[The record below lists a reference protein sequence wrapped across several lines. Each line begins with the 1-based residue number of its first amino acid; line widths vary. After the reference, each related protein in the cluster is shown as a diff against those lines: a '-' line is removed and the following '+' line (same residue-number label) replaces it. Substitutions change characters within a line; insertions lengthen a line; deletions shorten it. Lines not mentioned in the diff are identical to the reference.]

1 MSSFNLLLEIKTPA
15 ADALELTTLRTEA
28 EALINGVQ
36 EISSQVEQKGPENE
50 AEART
55 LKIMLLSLKAQAWR
69 KFLQL
74 KCGS

>member
-1 MSSFNLLLEIKTPA
+1 MEIKTP

-36 EISSQVEQKGPENE
+36 EISSQVEQKGPESE

-55 LKIMLLSLKAQAWR
+55 LKTMLLSLP
-69 KFLQL
+69 FLVLLGQ
-74 KCGS
+74 